1 MAFFLLSP
9 QPASAGNEA
18 DVQDKCRADRK
29 WEAPVGIP
37 ILLGAFD
44 GQMRVLILQAM
55 SESEIAK

>member
-9 QPASAGNEA
+9 QPALQATSHI
-18 DVQDKCRADRK
+18 VQGKCRADRK
-29 WEAPVGIP
+29 WEAPAGIP